1 MGGEINLT
9 NSIPLTTIKA
19 STPASGRLSH
29 DRPASGVRS
38 VRWPIDTRSI
48 NLQYTVMMNSS
59 PGPEQGV
66 ALVTGAT
73 GGLGRALVEL
83 LALRGYRVIAA
94 ARNPDRLPGI
104 AGVTSLRL
112 DVTDRR
118 SIEAAMPALRAVDVV
133 INNAGLNLGDG
144 IAICRDP
151 EAAEREM
158 QVNFFGPLRL
168 ARAMVPLMKERGGG
182 AIVNILSLLA
192 LAPLPLCGSYSA
204 SKAAAH
210 SMTQA
215 MRAELRRWNVRV
227 IGVYPGPID
236 TAMAADLP
244 EPKEP
249 PSAVALAVVDALD
262 GGQDEVFPGAVAQ
275 DLGAMWRAN
284 PKALEAL
291 FAGTN

>member
-1 MGGEINLT
+1 
-9 NSIPLTTIKA
+9 
-19 STPASGRLSH
+19 
-29 DRPASGVRS
+29 
-38 VRWPIDTRSI
+38 
-48 NLQYTVMMNSS
+48 MNGS

-83 LALRGYRVIAA
+83 LAQRGYRVIAA

-118 SIEAAMPALRAVDVV
+118 S
-133 INNAGLNLGDG
+133 
-144 IAICRDP
+144 
-151 EAAEREM
+151 
-158 QVNFFGPLRL
+158 
-168 ARAMVPLMKERGGG
+168 
-182 AIVNILSLLA
+182 
-192 LAPLPLCGSYSA
+192 
-204 SKAAAH
+204 
-210 SMTQA
+210 
-215 MRAELRRWNVRV
+215 VRV

-249 PSAVALAVVDALD
+249 RSAVALAVVDALE

-275 DLGAMWRAN
+275 DLGAAWRAN
-284 PKALEAL
+284 PKALETL